1 MQNKEDQDDSE
12 LSGAEFLGELIDTI
26 SGGSLPSIRLT
37 QQIHSF
43 LNNVQ
48 AKIDLT
54 QIGLVKY
61 HMSRAKKLSKLVNMI
76 EDTLIDPE
84 ADRVVLSEEERV
96 ELLKHYSKE
105 LQVSIEFITSK
116 ANKPTIS
123 SPEGMKNAAG
133 EDTTARKNF
142 TSELSPEQ
150 RQRIRNLA
158 LTLKNTLTL
167 RIDKE

>member
-1 MQNKEDQDDSE
+1 MQNTDSQE
-12 LSGAEFLGELIDTI
+12 ETVSGSEFLGELIDTI
-26 SGGSLPSIRLT
+26 SGGQLPSIRLT
-37 QQIHSF
+37 QQIHAF

-48 AKIDLT
+48 AKMDLT

-61 HMSRAKKLSKLVNMI
+61 HMSRAKKLSRLVEMI
-76 EDTLIDPE
+76 EDTIISPE
-84 ADRVVLSEEERV
+84 ADRVTLSEEERV

-105 LQVSIEFITSK
+105 LQVSVEFITSK
-116 ANKPTIS
+116 ANRPTIS

-133 EDTTARKNF
+133 EDTTVRKNF

-158 LTLKNTLTL
+158 LTLKSRLISKPET
-167 RIDKE
+167 